1 VTPHSNI
8 PPSPSIKHEIPIVAG
23 LPSFER
29 ETKER
34 SGISTYS
41 YSTECSL
48 YSRLVGPINF
58 DSSTPGQVPATGPS
72 GDREIRNMKG
82 NSWVAEGQT
91 VPQG

>member
-1 VTPHSNI
+1 M
-8 PPSPSIKHEIPIVAG
+8 AG